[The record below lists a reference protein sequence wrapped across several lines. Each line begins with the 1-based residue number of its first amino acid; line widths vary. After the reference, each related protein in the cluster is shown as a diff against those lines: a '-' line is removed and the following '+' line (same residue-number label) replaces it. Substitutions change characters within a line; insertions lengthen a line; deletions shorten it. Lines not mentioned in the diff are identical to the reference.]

1 MFVAPAVCPGIDSA
15 CGHPYT
21 WAGSTVDAWA
31 GAVDTRAED
40 HEELEGTGRPGERTH
55 MTMAGWDAPEQSPYG
70 APGDNSGERG
80 TSLLTHYSHCI

>member
-1 MFVAPAVCPGIDSA
+1 MFVAPAVCPEARLGM
-15 CGHPYT
+15 
-21 WAGSTVDAWA
+21 
-31 GAVDTRAED
+31 RAPLHLGRLD
-40 HEELEGTGRPGERTH
+40 GRRLGGCRRHTGRNHEELEGTGRPGERTH